1 MPFLPQHNV
10 SNQPLRN
17 RWRFEKLGIWK
28 ELQDFRLN
36 GLLQNDSLSQNSKK
50 TSDGNESF
58 VKEYDE
64 DNCDDDDDNNNDD
77 VIMIILTCSGR
88 R

>member
-50 TSDGNESF
+50 TSDSNESF